1 MRSEVGVAYRTD
13 IYLKPSTSCSLSII
27 INVADFLTIAKNFM
41 YINIS
46 NIYNQIY
53 DVIQI
58 DREYYTQLQGI
69 IFAIDHPRIISMI
82 QIGQ

>member
-1 MRSEVGVAYRTD
+1 M
-13 IYLKPSTSCSLSII
+13 SII
-27 INVADFLTIAKNFM
+27 VKIADFLTITKNLM

-46 NIYNQIY
+46 NNQLY

-69 IFAIDHPRIISMI
+69 IFAVDYPRIISMI
-82 QIGQ
+82 QIG